1 MEHAIRLS
9 DLETA
14 KNTNDIGF
22 LEGQLATA
30 RKVIQAGGTVKIQ
43 QQLSDATM
51 ETLHVLDTL
60 ELVESFLSNYLN
72 P

>member
-30 RKVIQAGGTVKIQ
+30 RKVVQEGGTVKIQ
-43 QQLSDATM
+43 QQLSDASF

-60 ELVESFLSNYLN
+60 ELVESFLSNYLK

>member
-9 DLETA
+9 DLEAA

>member
-1 MEHAIRLS
+1 MEHIIRLS

-22 LEGQLATA
+22 LEGQLVTA
-30 RKVIQAGGTVKIQ
+30 RKVVQGGGTVKIQ
-43 QQLSDATM
+43 QQLSDASF

-60 ELVESFLSNYLN
+60 ELVESFLSNYLK

>member
-14 KNTNDIGF
+14 RNTHDIEF

-30 RKVIQAGGTVKIQ
+30 RKVIQEGGTVRIQ
-43 QQLSDATM
+43 QQFSDASI

-60 ELVESFLSNYLN
+60 ELVESFMNNYLKS
-72 P
+72 

>member
-60 ELVESFLSNYLN
+60 ELVESFLSNYLK